1 MIHLGDT
8 SLGDLFPWLSWVD
21 VIGKVREFKRNFT
34 ELDRFFDEVIAEP
47 KEAKKEEEDEKKDL
61 VDLKSVKINLT
72 LSSTKIL
79 QSYPNGM
86 ILDMFL
92 GGNDTT
98 STTMKWAMSEL
109 TSHPRTMEKVQE
121 EIRTVRDP
129 QVWERAEEFMPERFE
144 EKEIDFKGQDFECIP
159 FGSRRRICPRM
170 AFGLA
175 SIDYELANLLY
186 WFDWKLPES
195 VSELD
200 MGETFGLV
208 VKKTMPLYLEPK
220 PYLVPI

>member
-1 MIHLGDT
+1 MIHLGDI

-79 QSYPNGM
+79 QSYPNG
-86 ILDMFL
+86 
-92 GGNDTT
+92 GNDTT
-98 STTMKWAMSEL
+98 STTMEWAMSEL